1 MDSGAPIAIGGFEE
15 RIVETVDGLT
25 IYARDYPPLLPETG
39 LPVICL
45 HGLTRNSRDFEVVAP
60 RIAALGRRV
69 IAADMRGRGKS
80 ANDPDPAHYVPAVY
94 AQDVLALM
102 DKLGVAKAVF
112 VGTSMGGLITMVLAA
127 LAPDRIAASVLNDV
141 GPRLNMS
148 GLARI
153 SAYVGR
159 TQPVD
164 SWAEAAEAVRAT
176 QGSAFPERTDD
187 EAFWQMFARR
197 TFRARDDG
205 RLEFDYDPLIA
216 LAFAD
221 FDEDAPPPD
230 LTPLFSAL
238 AQKPLLSVRG
248 GLSDLLADDVVAL
261 MRELKPDLETVT
273 VDNIGHAPT
282 LEEPEAW
289 DALLD
294 FLAKAD

>member
-187 EAFWQMFARR
+187 EAFWQTFARR
-197 TFRARDDG
+197 TFRTREDG